1 MHLSSEVSSTT
12 NIGSENDHRKSKKST
27 ADEKAAPQPF
37 TAETLAERT
46 LDSLIAEHPGELSRT
61 GSPHI
66 VSWFYD
72 KFWKLRIEMNLSI
85 KGLFNTTT
93 TLAIK

>member
-12 NIGSENDHRKSKKST
+12 NIGSETENHRKMKKTTTSS
-27 ADEKAAPQPF
+27 DEKCSAPF

-66 VSWFYD
+66 VSY
-72 KFWKLRIEMNLSI
+72 L
-85 KGLFNTTT
+85 
-93 TLAIK
+93 

>member
-12 NIGSENDHRKSKKST
+12 NIGSETDNHRKMKKST
-27 ADEKAAPQPF
+27 TTTTTNTTSEEKCSPPF

-46 LDSLIAEHPGELSRT
+46 LDSLISEHPGELSRT

-66 VSWFYD
+66 VS
-72 KFWKLRIEMNLSI
+72 
-85 KGLFNTTT
+85 
-93 TLAIK
+93 